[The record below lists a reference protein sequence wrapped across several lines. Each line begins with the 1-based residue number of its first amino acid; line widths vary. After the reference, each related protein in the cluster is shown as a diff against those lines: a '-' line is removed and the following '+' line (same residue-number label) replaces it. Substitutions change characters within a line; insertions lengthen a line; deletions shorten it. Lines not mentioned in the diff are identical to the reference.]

1 MTVEKPENMF
11 LKQKIFIILWLDD
24 SFYRYENCWI
34 FSIGK
39 EPARVFF
46 VIFSERC
53 WHVLSICNFFF
64 RLE

>member
-39 EPARVFF
+39 EPARVFLSSSVN
-46 VIFSERC
+46 VICTFS
-53 WHVLSICNFFF
+53 LFATFF
-64 RLE
+64 LG